1 MWAELSLCKVWAELP
16 LCQVG
21 AGYAGDA
28 LVEAALAEGDEGMQ
42 QEAMVAAFTAAA
54 AAAAGGEEPG
64 TLVLG
69 LLYCPGAAAGGGA
82 WASVGTGV
90 RAVWLWPAPTSGA
103 GPAADDHHHQVFGLR
118 PRDPGGPSAVTNRG
132 HFTLCTVACSC
143 IHLCTVG
150 VMSTASSLIPP
161 FDQAATCLGC
171 GRAQRRARARGATAR
186 GKGLY

>member
-1 MWAELSLCKVWAELP
+1 MWAELSLCKVWAELS

-64 TLVLG
+64 TPVLG

-82 WASVGTGV
+82 WASVGTGE
-90 RAVWLWPAPTSGA
+90 RAVRLWPSPTSGA
-103 GPAADDHHHQVFGLR
+103 GPAAD
-118 PRDPGGPSAVTNRG
+118 GGGVRLLAGHKSAVVAMTCCGRG
-132 HFTLCTVACSC
+132 QL
-143 IHLCTVG
+143 
-150 VMSTASSLIPP
+150 ASASARLRRGNFVVIPP
-161 FDQAATCLGC
+161 HIPFVWRIPIG
-171 GRAQRRARARGATAR
+171 TAN
-186 GKGLY
+186 LSDE